1 MILKI
6 KRYLS
11 AYNEYYEVSV
21 EGAYINIK
29 LIIGNRESGT
39 GNWFLIPYLKK
50 RLGYFITVKSETGNR
65 EPGTS
70 SLFLILVCNT
80 NISKVQIGNKEPV
93 PGSFLTIILFILVSG
108 YVYFI
113 SM

>member
-1 MILKI
+1 MLLKI

-11 AYNEYYEVSV
+11 AYNEYCEVSV

-29 LIIGNRESGT
+29 LITR
-39 GNWFLIPYLKK
+39 
-50 RLGYFITVKSETGNR
+50 NR
-65 EPGTS
+65 EPGTG

-80 NISKVQIGNKEPV
+80 NISKVQIGNKELV
-93 PGSFLTIILFILVSG
+93 PGSFLTLIGFILVFG
-108 YVYFI
+108 FVNCI